1 MLETMTLI
9 ENEEGRKILNSFLS
23 FVSVIQLWM
32 TANDVE
38 QLNAKELR
46 SELRSMIDI
55 LTEIENDINVP

>member
-1 MLETMTLI
+1 MTLI

-38 QLNAKELR
+38 RINAKELR